1 MIVIVSRAKSK
12 TCIGMAFCWSN
23 FWYGFGSGPMRGIYF
38 SPNSNLVRNDGPMTG
53 SDRLRPIYSKS
64 FGPVR
69 GQLNFQLDF
78 LSFIVYD

>member
-1 MIVIVSRAKSK
+1 MIVIVSRAISK
-12 TCIGMAFCWSN
+12 AYISLAFCSN
-23 FWYGFGSGPMRGIYF
+23 FRHGFGSGPFRGFHF
-38 SPNSNLVRNDGPMTG
+38 SSNSNLVRTDGPMTG
-53 SDRLRPIYSKS
+53 SERLRPIYSKS